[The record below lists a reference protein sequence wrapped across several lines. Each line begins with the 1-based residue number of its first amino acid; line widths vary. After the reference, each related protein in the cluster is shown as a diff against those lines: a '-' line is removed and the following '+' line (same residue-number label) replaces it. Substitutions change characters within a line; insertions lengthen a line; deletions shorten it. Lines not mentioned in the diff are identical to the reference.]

1 MAQPVAARIRL
12 AGQTPAGLAAG
23 PCALA
28 VADAEDV
35 LRRGGGVAG
44 LGVEAAGRGLG
55 VAQWASA
62 LVACTVLG
70 DGGPVGLG
78 GDEQGEAAEDEGR
91 GEMHCC
97 CKRWRLGWRC
107 RCCCCCCCVVAVSDP
122 SE

>member
-12 AGQTPAGLAAG
+12 ASQTPAGLAAG

-28 VADAEDV
+28 VAGAEDV

-55 VAQWASA
+55 VAVSASA
-62 LVACTVLG
+62 LVARAVLG

-78 GDEQGEAAEDEGR
+78 GDEQGEAGEDEGC

-97 CKRWRLGWRC
+97 WER
-107 RCCCCCCCVVAVSDP
+107 
-122 SE
+122 